1 MAVLAVRFGTGRH
14 FIAAGVIKLQA
25 NVKVS
30 NPQPAVD
37 PKILVSPT
45 SSTDPIRIRILLVN
59 CIRLHQALHPA
70 LLPPSLPDAE
80 HIKDMAVVLGIVST
94 FGAAFQC
101 TPVKFLWDFTVPGGH
116 CINFS
121 AFARFTGV
129 MNVVTDVLILSLP
142 IPIVWSLHL
151 ERSKKIGVCA
161 LFLLGGF
168 VCVTSIVR
176 LYYLEAVDSGH
187 GVDPTWENVNA
198 AIWSCVEP
206 CIGIVCACLPVMGP
220 LLRTHIVSLATSAFR
235 SRSKRSKQSGSSG
248 YTGEGSSRSRK
259 GFGSLGEGKVGR
271 ERGVQDEEMGIP
283 LKDQTEVGG
292 RDGSQVS

>member
-1 MAVLAVRFGTGRH
+1 MAGLAVRFGTGRH

-25 NVKVS
+25 NVKIQYAFEFFWSIAFVFIKLS
-30 NPQPAVD
+30 
-37 PKILVSPT
+37 
-45 SSTDPIRIRILLVN
+45 ILLFYRRLFPTQN
-59 CIRLHQALHPA
+59 TSRTWRICHLLLCIL
-70 LLPPSLPDAE
+70 S
-80 HIKDMAVVLGIVST
+80 VVLGIVST

-206 CIGIVCACLPVMGP
+206 CIGIVCACLPVMSP
-220 LLRTHIVSLATSAFR
+220 LLRTHVVSLATSAFR